1 MGRSIKT
8 CWIFLSTRGFRSWS
22 LSDTQIQS
30 YCESV
35 IVSGIWQ
42 AQQLTISYITL
53 YISTLNS
60 KPDQAYWAFAGVI
73 PLWEYTAASRIRSFG
88 SYNSRSLPQ
97 KNICWALTVMTGH
110 SSLRV
115 IIRKISSSFSRMK
128 VCHSATHTTH
138 EWRFQLDQVGFFAE
152 FDCCGYRA
160 VLVVGAL
167 CGVVTVGELD
177 DCFLPALLLSFPLI
191 LLFVGCG
198 YSIIGRGCGR
208 GGGCGCGCGCCC
220 CCSYKSRLANAQAV
234 VATILINV
242 SSNTQTLTGHVSGLS
257 KQLVRIKKTWVY
269 VGLNIWSLLSLFVE
283 TRPYTRDSRHS
294 LAVVCSIGFWLK
306 FILHAETEPIRQ
318 DPSTMADAGNSTL
331 EFPFWH
337 GKALHGYP
345 ISASPVERINRSSHT
360 PSGAKTIVVWRCVK
374 FFFCNMTLLFCLIA
388 FVIWMQHW
396 SKKVLLVCS
405 TLANVKAIQGRRKLL
420 HGMENAGRQ
429 TPCSSGSS
437 LKHTEEAESWLIRL
451 DLETNMFLYML
462 GTYKEV

>member
-1 MGRSIKT
+1 
-8 CWIFLSTRGFRSWS
+8 
-22 LSDTQIQS
+22 
-30 YCESV
+30 
-35 IVSGIWQ
+35 
-42 AQQLTISYITL
+42 
-53 YISTLNS
+53 
-60 KPDQAYWAFAGVI
+60 
-73 PLWEYTAASRIRSFG
+73 
-88 SYNSRSLPQ
+88 
-97 KNICWALTVMTGH
+97 MTGH
-110 SSLRV
+110 SSLRL

-191 LLFVGCG
+191 LLFVACG

-220 CCSYKSRLANAQAV
+220 CCSHKSRLANAQAV

-306 FILHAETEPIRQ
+306 FILHADTEPIRQ

-374 FFFCNMTLLFCLIA
+374 FFFFCSMTLLFCLIA
-388 FVIWMQHW
+388 FVVWMQHW

-405 TLANVKAIQGRRKLL
+405 TLANVKAIQGRRLLL
-420 HGMENAGRQ
+420 HGMENAGCQ

-451 DLETNMFLYML
+451 DLETTCFSICSEPIKRSKSKQQKVFKMIYLYIKDLVPSCDIVRKWTWLTTWSWGRDYPWDLCQTQLFRKIGSSQYATSNHFLESFRE
-462 GTYKEV
+462 GPWFGWTFGRCAAR